1 MSRMQ
6 VALRDRPL
14 VRFAFYAVFFGVGM
28 LVFYLA
34 SGYDTP
40 LLWAGI
46 AGLAYASRMAVFNRF
61 RT

>member
-6 VALRDRPL
+6 AALRDRPL
-14 VRFAFYAVFFGVGM
+14 VRFVFYAVFFGVGM
-28 LVFYLA
+28 LVFYLV
-34 SGYDTP
+34 SEDDDP

-46 AGLAYASRMAVFNRF
+46 AGLAYATLMAVFNRF